1 MVTEQSALGVP
12 VVGRTKVAVAK
23 AMLLT
28 LAVVGMGAL
37 GAIDAAAA
45 TKTAIRFS
53 ELTPQ
58 PVNGVVEKGVTFG
71 FKVGGVASTDATF
84 GGAGP
89 GQLKYV
95 QDPSLEGNAAGV
107 LTLKWATPT
116 VLVKFGIARNSGT
129 PLTPGV
135 TVKLFDASGVLIG
148 TFHKAVAPIA
158 GYPPFDEGLFNHTST
173 VAVAKAVITF
183 NSPTSATRFALDN
196 LTYFV

>member
-1 MVTEQSALGVP
+1 L
-12 VVGRTKVAVAK
+12 AVAK
-23 AMLLT
+23 VMLVA
-28 LAVVGMGAL
+28 LAVMGMGAL
-37 GAIDAAAA
+37 GVTDAAAS
-45 TKTAIRFS
+45 TKTVIKFT

-58 PVNGVVEKGVTFG
+58 PVNGVTEKGVTFG
-71 FKVGGVASTDATF
+71 FTVGGVASTDATY

-116 VLVKFGIARNSGT
+116 VLVKFGIARSSGT
-129 PLTPGV
+129 ALTPGV
-135 TVKLFDASGVLIG
+135 TVKLYDASGVLIG
-148 TFHKAVAPIA
+148 TFHKALAPIT